1 MDNAALYNAADRHVA
16 LLGGSFD
23 PPHFGHLALA
33 RAALEQTLVERVVFI
48 PASQS
53 PLKSHQAQA
62 TAQQRLAMVTAA
74 IDGDAR
80 FSVSDW
86 ELQRQGPSYSIDTV
100 KAFRSGN
107 PGVIFYWIL
116 GGDQVR
122 QLDKW
127 HCIDALSR
135 LVRFIAYQRDSAADG
150 PTLGS
155 LSPITNSS
163 FNIHWLEGEAL
174 PYASSSIRDALSA
187 GHEAKGLPSAVA
199 SYIQSHTIY
208 THP

>member
-1 MDNAALYNAADRHVA
+1 MDNVALNNAAGLHVA

-23 PPHFGHLALA
+23 PPHLGHLALA
-33 RAALEQTLVERVVFI
+33 RAALEQTPVERVIFI

-74 IDGDAR
+74 IDGDTR

-100 KAFRSGN
+100 KAFRREC
-107 PGVIFYWIL
+107 PGAVFYWIL

-122 QLDKW
+122 QLDQW
-127 HCIDALSR
+127 HCIAELSG
-135 LVRFIAYQRDSAADG
+135 LVRFIAYQRDSVIESATPEASAPIAAL
-150 PTLGS
+150 P
-155 LSPITNSS
+155 
-163 FNIHWLEGEAL
+163 FNIHWLRGEPL
-174 PYASSSIRDALSA
+174 PYASSSIRDALRA
-187 GHEAKGLPSAVA
+187 GRKPKGLPSAVA
-199 SYIQSHTIY
+199 DYIQSHFIY
-208 THP
+208 SHP